1 MEPPRPSSPSSPSSS
16 SSLTA
21 GPLASVSAF
30 ATGSA
35 ARLPSSEPLGRR
47 TTASTTARTTPS
59 PAMRKRRFIP
69 DAGSDDHRDG
79 ASNPLASSLV
89 GGFKAVHLEEIEE
102 VSDGRAP
109 WRPVRHHLGIKAF
122 GINAWTAREAGD
134 RIINEH
140 DEADTEAEAEGQQ
153 EELYFVQEGRARFE
167 LDGEG
172 VAGTAG
178 HFR

>member
-69 DAGSDDHRDG
+69 DAGSYDSRDG

-102 VSDGRAP
+102 
-109 WRPVRHHLGIKAF
+109 
-122 GINAWTAREAGD
+122 ARERGGP
-134 RIINEH
+134 R
-140 DEADTEAEAEGQQ
+140 GG
-153 EELYFVQEGRARFE
+153 GRPRS
-167 LDGEG
+167 
-172 VAGTAG
+172 
-178 HFR
+178 